1 MIELMPRRITITL
14 PDTVAGDLQR
24 WADARGQAIAT
35 AAAIAIEL
43 SMRTAK
49 EQGEIPPSQ
58 PVEGK

>member
-1 MIELMPRRITITL
+1 M
-14 PDTVAGDLQR
+14 QR